1 MSLEQGVVE
10 VLNEVLDLN
19 SSDVELQG
27 DSALLGA
34 IPEFDSMSIVYILT
48 ALEEKYDI
56 TINDD
61 EIDASIFE
69 SVTDLVQFVNGKLAS

>member
-1 MSLEQGVVE
+1 MTLESGVLE
-10 VLNEVLDLN
+10 VLHEVLDLG
-19 SSDVELQG
+19 SSGAKLQG

-69 SVTDLVQFVNGKLAS
+69 NVGDLVRFVNEKLT

>member
-1 MSLEQGVVE
+1 MTLESGVLE
-10 VLNEVLDLN
+10 VLNEVLDL
-19 SSDVELQG
+19 SSNNVVLHA
-27 DSALLGA
+27 DSALLGT

-48 ALEEKYDI
+48 ALEERYDI

-69 SVTDLVQFVNGKLAS
+69 SVGDLVQFVNGKLG